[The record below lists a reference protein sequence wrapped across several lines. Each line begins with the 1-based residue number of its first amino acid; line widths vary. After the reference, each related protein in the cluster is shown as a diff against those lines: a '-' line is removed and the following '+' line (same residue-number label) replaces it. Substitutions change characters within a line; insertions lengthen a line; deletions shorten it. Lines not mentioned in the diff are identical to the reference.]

1 MRTIIKRYPI
11 ISFVILSYLLGTAIS
26 FLVVGEYISSGLI
39 ILAAT
44 SASFSAIVV
53 TVIISGRRGLYNLF
67 GQLLIWRTGIKWWLV
82 ALFFLVP
89 TTLIGF
95 YFTGLV
101 IDSPLD
107 PNKFM
112 PLYSIIP
119 IMIVYIFIAGLG
131 EEIGWRGFMLPR
143 LQAKYNALISSIII
157 SIIWGLWHFPLFLY
171 SFPGA
176 EQMVYSQWSDQ
187 YGIVVALFFFIL
199 FNQLPWSILYTWV
212 YNNTKGSLLL
222 ICILHG
228 SEPWV
233 FIFTNGF
240 DTKSMFNW
248 TGYGIVMLICAIVI
262 TLYSGTKNLSRTKQ
276 RIILKED

>member
-1 MRTIIKRYPI
+1 MKDHIKRFPI
-11 ISFVILSYLLGTAIS
+11 ISFVILSYILGAGIS
-26 FLVVGEYISSGLI
+26 FLVVGGYMPSGLI
-39 ILAAT
+39 LLAAS
-44 SASFSAIVV
+44 SASLSAIVIAS
-53 TVIISGRRGLYNLF
+53 IISGKTGVKKLL

-82 ALFFLVP
+82 VLFFLVP

-101 IDSPLD
+101 IGSPLD
-107 PNKFM
+107 PSKFM
-112 PLYSIIP
+112 PLYTIIP
-119 IMIVYIFIAGLG
+119 MIIVYFITAGLG

-143 LQAKYNALISSIII
+143 LQAKYNALVASIII
-157 SIIWGLWHFPLFLY
+157 SVIWGIWHFPLFLY

-176 EQMVYSQWSDQ
+176 EHMVYTQWTAK

-222 ICILHG
+222 ICLFHG

-233 FIFTNGF
+233 ALFTKGF
-240 DTKSMFNW
+240 DTKTMFNW
-248 TGYGIVMLICAIVI
+248 TGYGIVMLICAIAVV
-262 TLYSGTKNLSRTKQ
+262 LYNGPKNLSRTQ
-276 RIILKED
+276 ERIIVKGD